1 MASELRVNTLKDAS
15 GNNSIATSFVAGG
28 SAKAWYKLNGS
39 GTISGY
45 DSFNIASFTD
55 NGTGDYSGTF
65 TSAMGNANYSA
76 SANTGSADVFGSVD
90 GGNQATNL
98 LRVTSYYHANAANL
112 DRAQVYAIAA
122 GDLA

>member
-1 MASELRVNTLKDAS
+1 
-15 GNNSIATSFVAGG
+15 
-28 SAKAWYKLNGS
+28 
-39 GTISGY
+39 
-45 DSFNIASFTD
+45 
-55 NGTGDYSGTF
+55 
-65 TSAMGNANYSA
+65 MGNANYSA